1 MLKTFLKNNKTLVIH
16 SLIFASSR
24 RSVILSDDCE
34 IHVHIVRVLMQRLAF
49 KSSNVNPP
57 PPKKKKTYSLPHCI
71 WQAWRVFSF
80 DQHRSF
86 YKISKIL
93 DFSKKGS
100 YVRAELLVTWRRC
113 FNSLNFR
120 QCYCALAIKM
130 YALFWSERIFYQ
142 NCPFYDRFRC

>member
-1 MLKTFLKNNKTLVIH
+1 MLLADEVLSCLTIVKFMSTSLGFWCKGWPLKVQMWI
-16 SLIFASSR
+16 
-24 RSVILSDDCE
+24 
-34 IHVHIVRVLMQRLAF
+34 
-49 KSSNVNPP
+49 PP
-57 PPKKKKTYSLPHCI
+57 PKKKKKTYSLPHCI